1 MKMSNWAVYRVVWR
15 AVRDDVVGA
24 VWRAVNEAV
33 NRAVGRA
40 LDRAVFRTVRQEP
53 EHPALWDFLGEA

>member
-1 MKMSNWAVYRVVWR
+1 
-15 AVRDDVVGA
+15 VVGA